1 VTCILSELPAQPF
14 KVLPCHVATVR
25 HTLSHLC
32 CPSLPPLV
40 IRPRSSDQYLEQQAQ
55 KPQPADGLGDGYGG
69 GIQQLSSPFG
79 APGVSHQHQASASSF
94 YGSPMSYGGANGGV
108 SGGMAPHA
116 SSLGLEQ
123 YASAMSSQPSWASTS
138 SNLWGI
144 PGGGLPGGDGLGGGL
159 GGRGGGSQQH
169 LPESVPA
176 AALLAAA
183 AVASEAEGEAAGGG
197 NMSLG
202 DSELSALMATL
213 MCR

>member
-1 VTCILSELPAQPF
+1 ML
-14 KVLPCHVATVR
+14 
-25 HTLSHLC
+25 
-32 CPSLPPLV
+32 PSLPPLV
-40 IRPRSSDQYLEQQAQ
+40 IRPRSSDQYLDQQAQ
-55 KPQPADGLGDGYGG
+55 KPQPTDGLGGGYGG

-116 SSLGLEQ
+116 SSLGLEH

-144 PGGGLPGGDGLGGGL
+144 PGGGLPGGDGFGGG
-159 GGRGGGSQQH
+159 GGGGSQQH

-202 DSELSALMATL
+202 DSELSALMAML